1 VTRAEAYRRAFE
13 SLAERVELH
22 TGDDGNPWQRLP
34 TDLNPWERLPIDL
47 RAVRLDLA
55 RDLRRASDNGL
66 AEPDARV
73 AEVLQRIHEN
83 QEMIIEGFLAETG
96 CLPSECELVQ
106 QTDGLVIRWH
116 VQRRTERT

>member
-1 VTRAEAYRRAFE
+1 MTRAEAYRRAFVR
-13 SLAERVELH
+13 LGDCVERHAGEY
-22 TGDDGNPWQRLP
+22 GDPWK
-34 TDLNPWERLPIDL
+34 ELPIDL

-55 RDLRRASDNGL
+55 RDLRRASDDGL
-66 AEPDARV
+66 AESDARM